1 MNRPLPHIGP
11 TMQQQRAMAHYLPM
25 AEQAKHERAVV
36 EVDSLLDRVRQ
47 SGTGECADVPKV
59 PSWSDVLGI
68 FLADMALTA
77 AFLIG
82 WGLVI
87 AVTWLLAP
95 SMTGFGEAFVRV
107 FGGVR

>member
-1 MNRPLPHIGP
+1 MNRPVPHIGRSL
-11 TMQQQRAMAHYLPM
+11 QQQRAMAHYLPM
-25 AEQAKHERAVV
+25 AEQAKRERASE
-36 EVDSLLDRVRQ
+36 EVSGLLDRVRQ

-59 PSWSDVLGI
+59 PTWADVLGI

-87 AVTWLLAP
+87 AGTWLLAP
-95 SMTGFGEAFVRV
+95 SMTGFGEAFFRV
-107 FGGVR
+107 MGGVR